1 MRGLWLAEF
10 KLWVFAAKYGYRS
23 GMSEPDAVAVEDNRS
38 NWERMRA
45 GQLYR
50 VDPTDPRFNEIPAR
64 SSKLLEEYRL
74 AFLAGEKG
82 QADALLRQV
91 LGDVGQGVTIR
102 PPLAVDYGCHIS
114 VGNNVFINFGLI
126 ALDVA
131 DIIIG
136 DCCQIGPNVQLL
148 TPIHPLDPPT
158 RKSGLEG
165 GKPITIGNNVWL
177 GGGVIVCP
185 GVTIGDDAVV
195 GAGSVV
201 VKDIP
206 AGAVAV
212 GNPAKV
218 IRNLYEGSGQ

>member
-1 MRGLWLAEF
+1 
-10 KLWVFAAKYGYRS
+10 
-23 GMSEPDAVAVEDNRS
+23 MSEPDAVAVEDNRS

-45 GQLYR
+45 GELYH
-50 VDPTDPRFNEIPAR
+50 VDPTDARFSEIPAR
-64 SSKLLEEYRL
+64 SGKLLEEYRL
-74 AFLAGEKG
+74 AFIAGDKD

-91 LGDVGQGVTIR
+91 LGDVGQNVTIR

-114 VGNNVFINFGLI
+114 VGSDVFINFGLI

-131 DIIIG
+131 DIVIG
-136 DCCQIGPNVQLL
+136 DYCQIGPNVQLL
-148 TPIHPLDPPT
+148 TPIHPLDPAT

-185 GVTIGDDAVV
+185 GVSIGDDAVV
-195 GAGSVV
+195 GAGAVV

-218 IRNLYEGSGQ
+218 IRNLYENSGH